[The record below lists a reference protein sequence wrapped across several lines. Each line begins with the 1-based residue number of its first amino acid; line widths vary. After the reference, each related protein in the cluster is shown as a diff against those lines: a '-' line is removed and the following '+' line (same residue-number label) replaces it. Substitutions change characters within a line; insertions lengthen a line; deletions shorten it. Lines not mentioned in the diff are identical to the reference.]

1 MNFFGVKGL
10 GHLIMRKQCKN
21 KTFEV
26 YLVHVDADKCDGCEE
41 CVNFCPV
48 DVFDMTHKAY
58 PTRPQNCL
66 GCKTCVAVCKSGAI
80 IITEI

>member
-1 MNFFGVKGL
+1 MDFFAVKGF
-10 GHLIMRKQCKN
+10 GHLIMGKQYKS

-26 YLVHVDADKCDGCEE
+26 YLVYVDADKCDGCEA
-41 CVNFCPV
+41 CVTFCPV